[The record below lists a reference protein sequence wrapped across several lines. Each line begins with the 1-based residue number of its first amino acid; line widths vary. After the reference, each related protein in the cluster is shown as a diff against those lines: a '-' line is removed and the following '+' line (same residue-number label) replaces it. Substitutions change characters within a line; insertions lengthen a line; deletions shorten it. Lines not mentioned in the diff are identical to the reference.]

1 MDGWDLRR
9 QPESDRQ
16 TTQRMREL
24 VASGRTTP
32 PSRLPHRTHA
42 PAHTPSSLAP
52 FPSRTFSSYRFY
64 LVFHCLSSLRSAA
77 TISASGGQRRYHGE
91 WNVTRSSQGQF
102 SVKRRR
108 SPLPGLARGV
118 AVRLG
123 RDDAQE
129 STSEAEVLSKR
140 SGRRGDYTVPSVR
153 TWNNSRSSS
162 VMPCSSFPRS
172 VLPGVCILR
181 LCFHQRHMH
190 FQADIISSQ
199 GQVFAELWM
208 KKNPPVQDRY
218 ASARSPISLPL

>member
-1 MDGWDLRR
+1 M
-9 QPESDRQ
+9 
-16 TTQRMREL
+16 
-24 VASGRTTP
+24 ASGRTTP

-64 LVFHCLSSLRSAA
+64 LVFHCLSPLRSAA
-77 TISASGGQRRYHGE
+77 TVSTSGGQRRYHGE

-153 TWNNSRSSS
+153 AWNNSRSSS

-172 VLPGVCILR
+172 VLPGVCVLR

-208 KKNPPVQDRY
+208 KKNPPVQDCY